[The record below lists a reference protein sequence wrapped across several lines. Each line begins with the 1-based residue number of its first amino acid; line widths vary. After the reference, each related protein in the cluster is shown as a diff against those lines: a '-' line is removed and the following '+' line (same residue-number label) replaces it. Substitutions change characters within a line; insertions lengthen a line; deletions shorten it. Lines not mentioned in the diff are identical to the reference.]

1 MQVTIDKEILEILEI
16 LNASKDKLDTSI
28 NILLLEGI
36 DSTVSN
42 EMFLASEMTKEFVKL
57 KVMDLKLK
65 YMLKMMEDLI
75 DD

>member
-16 LNASKDKLDTSI
+16 LNASKDKLDNSI

-42 EMFLASEMTKEFVKL
+42 QMFSASEMTKKSVKL

-65 YMLKMMEDLI
+65 YILKMLDALN

>member
-1 MQVTIDKEILEILEI
+1 MQVKIDKEILEILEI
-16 LNASKDKLDTSI
+16 LNASKDKLDNSI

-42 EMFLASEMTKEFVKL
+42 QMFSASEMTKKSVKL

-65 YMLKMMEDLI
+65 YILKMMDALN

>member
-1 MQVTIDKEILEILEI
+1 MQVTIDKEI